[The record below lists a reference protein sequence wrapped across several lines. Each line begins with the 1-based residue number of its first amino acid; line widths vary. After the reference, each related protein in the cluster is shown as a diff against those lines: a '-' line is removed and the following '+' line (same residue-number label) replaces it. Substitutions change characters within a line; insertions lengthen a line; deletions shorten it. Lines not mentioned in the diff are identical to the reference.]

1 MDGKKLQDK
10 LDEKQMTQTVLGE
23 QVGVSRQMIARI
35 VAETKQPSLAL
46 AKAIA
51 NALDCKLDE
60 LLA

>member
-10 LDEKQMTQTVLGE
+10 LDEKQMTQSALGE
-23 QVGVSRQMIARI
+23 QVGVTQQMIARI
-35 VAETKQPSLAL
+35 IAETKQPSLAL

-51 NALDCKLDE
+51 KTLGCKLDE

>member
-10 LDEKQMTQTVLGE
+10 LDEKQMTQSALSE
-23 QVGVSRQMIARI
+23 QVGVTQQMIARI
-35 VAETKQPSLAL
+35 IAETKQPSLAL